1 MSNNNHKT
9 VWILKCDIKKFFASI
24 DHLILKNI
32 LAENIEDQDL
42 LWLFSQVIDS
52 FNTVGK
58 TGAGLPL
65 GNLTSQ
71 LLVNIYMN
79 EFDQFVKR
87 KLNVEYYLRYADDF
101 MFLSDD
107 KKYLE
112 NLRSQLDEFLEQHLK
127 LFMHPKKVSLT
138 TLASGVDF
146 LGWVNFSNHR
156 VLRTIT
162 KRRMFKKLNKNKNA
176 LTRNSYLGMLK
187 HGNAHKLREKVILS
201 NLVS

>member
-1 MSNNNHKT
+1 M
-9 VWILKCDIKKFFASI
+9 
-24 DHLILKNI
+24 
-32 LAENIEDQDL
+32 
-42 LWLFSQVIDS
+42 LWLFNQVIDS

-58 TGAGLPL
+58 TGVGLPL

-87 KLNVEYYLRYADDF
+87 KLNVKYYLRYADDF

-112 NLRSQLDEFLEQHLK
+112 NLRSQLDEFLKQHLK

-176 LTRNSYLGMLK
+176 LARSSYLGMLK